1 MTVGVYRIINQ
12 SNGKVYVG
20 QSVDVEDRIYKHKMA
35 LRGNY
40 HKNDHLQKAW
50 NKYGEDS
57 FIFELIKSCKVR
69 YLDRFEKLY
78 IHIYKSMNVKYGYN
92 NDTGGNLNKTLA
104 PQTIEKLSAPRA
116 SVAGVNNPSWKDY
129 PRIVK
134 CGLKRGKQSYGIRV
148 NGKTVCKSVD
158 LDLLKQKLENN
169 DFSPI
174 ITDKPHI
181 VKSGFDEN
189 GNQMYR
195 ICKNNEI
202 ICSSNNLKLLEEKI
216 KNNDF
221 SPIPN
226 SRPPRI
232 IKSGFQNG
240 KQVYGIY
247 KNGKYIKR
255 SVNLKKLEEMLME
268 MI

>member
-1 MTVGVYRIINQ
+1 MTVGVYKITNQ
-12 SNGKVYVG
+12 SNGKVYIG

-92 NDTGGNLNKTLA
+92 NDTGGNLNRTLA

-116 SVAGVNNPSWKDY
+116 SVAGANNPSWKDY

-158 LDLLKQKLENN
+158 LELLKQKLENN

-181 VKSGFDEN
+181 VKKGYYEGKQRYS
-189 GNQMYR
+189 
-195 ICKNNEI
+195 IVKNNKY
-202 ICSSNNLKLLEEKI
+202 ICSSCDL
-216 KNNDF
+216 
-221 SPIPN
+221 
-226 SRPPRI
+226 
-232 IKSGFQNG
+232 
-240 KQVYGIY
+240 V
-247 KNGKYIKR
+247 
-255 SVNLKKLEEMLME
+255 KLENKLKEMS
-268 MI
+268 

>member
-1 MTVGVYRIINQ
+1 MTVGVYKITNQ

-57 FIFELIKSCKVR
+57 FLFKLIKACKVR
-69 YLDRFEKLY
+69 YLDRFEKMY
-78 IHIYKSMNVKYGYN
+78 IHIYKSMNVEYGYN
-92 NDTGGNLNKTLA
+92 NETGGNLNKTLA
-104 PQTIEKLSAPRA
+104 PQTIEKMSSSRV

-134 CGLKRGKQSYGIRV
+134 CGKKRGKQHYGIRV

-174 ITDKPHI
+174 ITDEPHI
-181 VKSGFDEN
+181 VKKGYYEGKQRYS
-189 GNQMYR
+189 
-195 ICKNNEI
+195 IVKNNKY
-202 ICSSNNLKLLEEKI
+202 ICSSCDLDKLKNK
-216 KNNDF
+216 
-221 SPIPN
+221 
-226 SRPPRI
+226 
-232 IKSGFQNG
+232 
-240 KQVYGIY
+240 
-247 KNGKYIKR
+247 
-255 SVNLKKLEEMLME
+255 LKEMS
-268 MI
+268 

>member
-1 MTVGVYRIINQ
+1 MTVGIYKLTNL
-12 SNGKVYVG
+12 SNGKIYIG
-20 QSVDVEDRIYKHKMA
+20 QSVNVEDRIYKHKMA
-35 LRGNY
+35 LKGNY

-57 FIFELIKSCKVR
+57 FLFELIKSCKIR

-78 IHIYKSMNVKYGYN
+78 IRIHKSMNVKYGYN

-116 SVAGVNNPSWKDY
+116 SVAGANNPSWKDF

-134 CGLKRGKQSYGIRV
+134 CGLKRGKQSYGIRF

-174 ITDKPHI
+174 ITNKPHI
-181 VKSGFDEN
+181 VKKGHT
-189 GNQMYR
+189 GGKQRYA
-195 ICKNNEI
+195 IVKNNKE
-202 ICSSNNLKLLEEKI
+202 ICSSYYL
-216 KNNDF
+216 D
-221 SPIPN
+221 
-226 SRPPRI
+226 
-232 IKSGFQNG
+232 
-240 KQVYGIY
+240 
-247 KNGKYIKR
+247 
-255 SVNLKKLEEMLME
+255 KLENKLKEMS
-268 MI
+268 

>member
-1 MTVGVYRIINQ
+1 MTVGVYKLTNQ
-12 SNGKVYVG
+12 SNGKVYIG
-20 QSVDVEDRIYKHKMA
+20 QSVDVEDRIYKHKLA

-57 FIFELIKSCKVR
+57 FLFELIKSCKVR

-174 ITDKPHI
+174 ITNKPHI
-181 VKSGFDEN
+181 VKKGYYEGKQRYS
-189 GNQMYR
+189 
-195 ICKNNEI
+195 IVKNNKY
-202 ICSSNNLKLLEEKI
+202 ICSSCDL
-216 KNNDF
+216 
-221 SPIPN
+221 
-226 SRPPRI
+226 
-232 IKSGFQNG
+232 
-240 KQVYGIY
+240 V
-247 KNGKYIKR
+247 
-255 SVNLKKLEEMLME
+255 KLENKLKEMN
-268 MI
+268 

>member
-1 MTVGVYRIINQ
+1 MTVGVYKITNQ
-12 SNGKVYVG
+12 SNGKVYIG

-104 PQTIEKLSAPRA
+104 PQTIEKMSNPRD
-116 SVAGVNNPSWKDY
+116 SVAGANNPSWKDY

-134 CGLKRGKQSYGIRV
+134 CGKRNGKQCYGIRV
-148 NGKTVCKSVD
+148 EGKTVCRSID
-158 LDLLKQKLENN
+158 LELLKQKL
-169 DFSPI
+169 
-174 ITDKPHI
+174 
-181 VKSGFDEN
+181 
-189 GNQMYR
+189 
-195 ICKNNEI
+195 
-202 ICSSNNLKLLEEKI
+202 

-221 SPIPN
+221 S
-226 SRPPRI
+226 SI
-232 IKSGFQNG
+232 ITDEPHIVKKGHTGG
-240 KQVYGIY
+240 KQRYAIL
-247 KNGKYIKR
+247 KNNKEICSSYY
-255 SVNLKKLEEMLME
+255 LDKLENKLKEMS
-268 MI
+268 